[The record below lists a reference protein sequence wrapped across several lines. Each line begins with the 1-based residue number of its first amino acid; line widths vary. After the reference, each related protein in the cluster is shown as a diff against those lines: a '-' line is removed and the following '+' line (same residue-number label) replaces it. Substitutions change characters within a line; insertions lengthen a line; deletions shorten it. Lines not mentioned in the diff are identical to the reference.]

1 MGYKKIIVTQVQ
13 STKIHRI
20 LKADTGSTPLQDFI
34 ELIVKEAEIEEWI
47 AETFASAWR
56 YNHRDNNETE
66 TETEKT
72 NSDAQQTKEQKSKL
86 YYVTNELPTKT
97 AAVKDP
103 GNGTGKVAQIIA
115 LAEQGKSTA
124 EIIEMGF
131 NKSTVYRQ
139 VSEWKKRTA
148 TSKEKKLAKA

>member
-1 MGYKKIIVTQVQ
+1 MAYKKIIVTQVQ

-20 LKADTGSTPLQDFI
+20 LKADNDTTPLQDFI
-34 ELIVKEAEIEEWI
+34 DLLVAEAEIEPWI
-47 AETFASAWR
+47 AERFASAWR
-56 YNHRDNNETE
+56 WNHRDSNVTD
-66 TETEKT
+66 
-72 NSDAQQTKEQKSKL
+72 SQTKDNEANSSEQPKSEL
-86 YYVTNELPTKT
+86 FYVTNELPKKATT
-97 AAVKDP
+97 GTKDP

-148 TSKEKKLAKA
+148 TTKEKKLAKA